1 MNDNLIELIR
11 TVYMMFRAAPG
22 AIYLGEFSSFIK
34 QTGKTVKD
42 LAINLSQTDVFKQS
56 LYSEELS
63 NHDFSN
69 QFVEKTV
76 GSLVDQADKSWA
88 VNEIEKM
95 LDSGQNRGEVIH
107 WAATAL
113 SSVDTANPYWG
124 AAAQQFNHQAEVA
137 FFYSVDQAGPASDLF
152 VLQQVPVGVSHELS
166 SVVATVNLLSANIN
180 GKVIDG
186 YIKNSTVF
194 ADLNGDGLHNPNE
207 SITTTDTVGQFFL
220 PAISGFGNLI
230 ASGGIDI
237 STGIALEGSLT
248 APPGSTVITPLTT
261 LINAMAELDHTTVSV
276 NNAKLLN
283 GIGITANVNLLHYD
297 PINEAIRASGDVA
310 STNLALKIHKASAQV
325 SLLVSQTASLL
336 VGAKLAANE
345 TVAINQGYA
354 ILAASL
360 VNTSSPIDFTSQY
373 TVLTFIEEVIKSL
386 GVGQTTL
393 NNSGDLIIDAAK
405 IITNLNQAIAS
416 VPVESNNKQTIL
428 STIAAIQI
436 VAEQIENSMQ
446 TDAAAGS
453 LDNLLEATSTNKLS
467 AAVGLAGPN
476 VGDVNG
482 DGVKDPLPTQSSGGA
497 GGSGGN
503 SVPPPPPS
511 SEFFLATNSTSF
523 NGTAKDD
530 TLSISISAAWTPL
543 VMTAVTLDGA
553 GGNNTLKVQ
562 DGSDI
567 AAATVVNFQN
577 LIFDPVGVVGTHD
590 VTLSAI
596 QNQYFTGTVT
606 AAGTSTNAEKVT
618 IVGDGAVTTFI
629 GVEHYLVNDDSTNNR
644 AITISQVNTNVT
656 ADSVS
661 DAVNFIVGSLSYTGA
676 ISGENSVPDQITI
689 GNGADISGASIRNV
703 NALTLASGAAVT
715 MSALQSQGFTGAITA
730 PGSGAGGETITIVGN
745 GAVTAV
751 NDIEN
756 YVIGDDTT
764 NARTI
769 TILGANSHITANSTT
784 DSINFSVGGVT
795 FTGTLVGDSTV
806 TDSLSLANGADISG
820 ASISNVNA
828 LTLASG
834 AAVTMS
840 ALQSQGFTGAITAP
854 GSGAGGETITI
865 VGNGAVTAVND
876 IENYVI
882 GDDTTNARTITI
894 LGANSH
900 ITANSTTDSIN
911 FNVGG
916 VTFTGTLVGDST
928 VTDSLSLANGADIS
942 GASISNVNA
951 LTLASGATVTMSA
964 LQSQGFTGAITAP
977 GSGAGGETITIVG
990 NGAVTAVND
999 IENYVI
1005 GDDTTN
1011 ARTIAILGA
1020 NSHITANSTTDSIN
1034 FSVGGVTFTGTLVG
1048 DSTVTDSLSLANGAD
1063 ISGASMSNVSSLTLA
1078 SGAAVTLSVAQNEG
1092 FIGATTASGS
1102 GINGQK
1108 VIIQGDG
1115 TITALFDIE
1124 TYQLNDD
1131 STNARTIT
1139 IGPAALNLIADNA
1152 NDTITVN
1159 AVALAQ
1165 NESLTISAES
1175 SSNLVV
1181 NNLVGNV
1188 DAFYLTGTLTV
1199 TTANAADD
1207 GIDIVTGTSATQ
1219 INLAAG
1225 VGSDSVSINA
1235 NALANNT
1242 VLTINSGGG
1251 SAGGVNVTNLSGD
1264 LNVSNPASGT
1274 IVIALK
1280 DNVVDDT
1287 INIAAGAT
1295 SLVLTNVAN
1304 SDTVTVTGF
1313 LGSNFFGTTTGIGR
1327 FNIAMGLSTTSIVTG
1342 TGDDTLTFAAG
1353 TGLTSADS
1361 VDANGGSDKV
1371 ALTGNTAVASTN
1383 FNSVRNIEVITLENT
1398 NTTVS
1403 ITTLDTLVSA
1413 GSVLTL
1419 SNVANSGILTFN
1431 GSAETDGSFNI
1442 TGGSG
1447 NDVITGSLGNDVLNG
1462 SVGNDSISAGLG
1474 NDTLVG
1480 DAGNDTFTF
1489 VSVTGLTNADSVDG
1503 GAGTDTVTLT
1513 GNTAFAASNY
1523 FDNVKNIETI
1533 TLGNTNTLINIVTQD
1548 ALVAAAATLTLSTRN
1563 TGGMIFNGSAE
1574 LDGKFSI
1581 TSTGTS
1587 NDTITG
1593 GAGADNILAGLGTDI
1608 LSGGAGNDF
1617 FTFASVT
1624 GLTNADSVD
1633 GGTGT
1638 DTVTLSGNTAF
1649 AASNY
1654 FDNVS
1659 NIETITLGNTS
1670 TVVNITTL
1678 DTLVAAGAILTL
1690 SNSINTGILTFNGSA
1705 ETNGAFT
1712 ITGGSGNDVITGGSG
1727 NDSLAGGTGN
1737 DTLSGGA
1744 GNDTFTFVSV
1754 TGLTNA
1760 DSVDGGA
1767 GTDTVALTGNNAF
1780 AASNYFDNVSNI
1792 ETIVLSNSTTAMNI
1806 TTLDTLVAASAT
1818 LTLSLSNS
1826 VVGNLTFNGS
1836 AETNGAFK
1844 ITGGGGN
1851 DVITGGSGNDTLA
1864 GGLGNDTLSGG
1875 AGNDTLSSD
1884 SGIDNFSGESGA
1896 DNITLGNSANDN
1908 VQQTVIYNASSD
1920 GAASG
1925 VNTGWDSITQFD
1937 ANANNTSDD
1946 QFKIANALKTLVDDD
1961 TDGLLDYSASN
1972 NTDSGNQAIVGGA
1985 NQEATVLFDTEIE
1998 IAFSDFT
2005 TAGLANVTAELSEEI
2020 DFTNI
2025 ATGQEHL
2032 FVINFSTT
2040 QTALVLYTASLGGD
2054 DLIVAADIQILG
2066 IVTHNDGTGLIASN
2080 VIF

>member
-34 QTGKTVKD
+34 QTGKTIKE
-42 LAINLSQTDVFKQS
+42 LANNLSQTDVFKKS

-137 FFYSVDQAGPASDLF
+137 FFYSVDQAGPATDLF

-194 ADLNGDGLHNPNE
+194 ADLNGDGLHNPKE

-261 LINAMAELDHTTVSV
+261 LINAMAKLDHTTVSV

-336 VGAKLAANE
+336 AGAKLAANE

-482 DGVKDPLPTQSSGGA
+482 DGVKDPLPTQSSDGG

-530 TLSISISAAWTPL
+530 TLSISTSAAWTPL

-769 TILGANSHITANSTT
+769 T
-784 DSINFSVGGVT
+784 
-795 FTGTLVGDSTV
+795 
-806 TDSLSLANGADISG
+806 
-820 ASISNVNA
+820 
-828 LTLASG
+828 
-834 AAVTMS
+834 
-840 ALQSQGFTGAITAP
+840 
-854 GSGAGGETITI
+854 
-865 VGNGAVTAVND
+865 
-876 IENYVI
+876 
-882 GDDTTNARTITI
+882 
-894 LGANSH
+894 
-900 ITANSTTDSIN
+900 
-911 FNVGG
+911 
-916 VTFTGTLVGDST
+916 
-928 VTDSLSLANGADIS
+928 
-942 GASISNVNA
+942 
-951 LTLASGATVTMSA
+951 
-964 LQSQGFTGAITAP
+964 
-977 GSGAGGETITIVG
+977 
-990 NGAVTAVND
+990 
-999 IENYVI
+999 
-1005 GDDTTN
+1005 
-1011 ARTIAILGA
+1011 ILGA

-1513 GNTAFAASNY
+1513 GNTPFAASNY

>member
-42 LAINLSQTDVFKQS
+42 LAINLSQTDVFKKS

-137 FFYSVDQAGPASDLF
+137 FFYSVDQAGPATDLF

-194 ADLNGDGLHNPNE
+194 ADLNGDGLHNPKE

-482 DGVKDPLPTQSSGGA
+482 DGVKDPLPTQSSDGG

-530 TLSISISAAWTPL
+530 TLSISTSAAWTPL

-784 DSINFSVGGVT
+784 DSINFS
-795 FTGTLVGDSTV
+795 
-806 TDSLSLANGADISG
+806 
-820 ASISNVNA
+820 
-828 LTLASG
+828 
-834 AAVTMS
+834 
-840 ALQSQGFTGAITAP
+840 
-854 GSGAGGETITI
+854 
-865 VGNGAVTAVND
+865 
-876 IENYVI
+876 
-882 GDDTTNARTITI
+882 
-894 LGANSH
+894 
-900 ITANSTTDSIN
+900 
-911 FNVGG
+911 VGG

-1513 GNTAFAASNY
+1513 GNTPFAASNY

>member
-42 LAINLSQTDVFKQS
+42 LAINLSQTDVFKKS

-137 FFYSVDQAGPASDLF
+137 FFYSVDQAGPATDLF

-194 ADLNGDGLHNPNE
+194 ADLNGDGLHNPKE

-261 LINAMAELDHTTVSV
+261 LINAMAKLDHTTVSV

-336 VGAKLAANE
+336 AGAKLAANE

-482 DGVKDPLPTQSSGGA
+482 DGVKDPLPTQSSDGG

-530 TLSISISAAWTPL
+530 TLSISTSAAWTPL

-784 DSINFSVGGVT
+784 DSINFNVGGVT

-882 GDDTTNARTITI
+882 GDDTTNARTIAI

-911 FNVGG
+911 FN
-916 VTFTGTLVGDST
+916 
-928 VTDSLSLANGADIS
+928 
-942 GASISNVNA
+942 
-951 LTLASGATVTMSA
+951 
-964 LQSQGFTGAITAP
+964 
-977 GSGAGGETITIVG
+977 
-990 NGAVTAVND
+990 
-999 IENYVI
+999 
-1005 GDDTTN
+1005 
-1011 ARTIAILGA
+1011 
-1020 NSHITANSTTDSIN
+1020 
-1034 FSVGGVTFTGTLVG
+1034 VGGVTFTGTLVG

-1513 GNTAFAASNY
+1513 GNTPFAASNY

>member
-1 MNDNLIELIR
+1 MNDNLIELVR

-56 LYSEELS
+56 LYSEKLS

-69 QFVEKTV
+69 QFVESTV

-95 LDSGQNRGEVIH
+95 LDSGQSRGEVIH

-113 SSVDTANPYWG
+113 SSVDAANPYWG
-124 AAAQQFNHQAEVA
+124 VAAQQFNHQVEVA
-137 FFYSVDQAGPASDLF
+137 SFYSIDQAGPATDLF
-152 VLQQVPVGVSHELS
+152 VLQQVPAGVSHELS
-166 SVVATVNLLSANIN
+166 SVVATVNLLSAKVN

-207 SITTTDTVGQFFL
+207 SITTTDTVGQFSL
-220 PAISGFGNLI
+220 PAISGFGDLI
-230 ASGGIDI
+230 AFGGIDI

-261 LINAMAELDHTTVSV
+261 LIDAMSKFDHTAITV

-297 PINEAIRASGDVA
+297 PINEALRASDDVTL
-310 STNLALKIHKASAQV
+310 TNLALKIHKASTQV

-360 VNTSSPIDFTSQY
+360 VNTLNPVDFTSQY
-373 TVLTFIEEVIKSL
+373 TVFTFIEAVIKSL
-386 GVGQTTL
+386 GVDQTTL

-482 DGVKDPLPTQSSGGA
+482 DGVKDPLPTQFSGGG

-530 TLSISISAAWTPL
+530 TLSISTSAALTPL

-567 AAATVVNFQN
+567 AASTVVNFQN

-606 AAGTSTNAEKVT
+606 AAGTGTNAEKIT

-661 DAVNFIVGSLSYTGA
+661 DAVNFIVGSLSYTGT
-676 ISGENSVPDQITI
+676 ISGENAVPDQITI
-689 GNGADISGASIRNV
+689 GNGANISSASISNV

-715 MSALQSQGFTGAITA
+715 MSALQSQGFTGTITA
-730 PGSGAGGETITIVGN
+730 PGSGAGGEAITIVGN

-784 DSINFSVGGVT
+784 DSINFNIGGVT

-865 VGNGAVTAVND
+865 VGD
-876 IENYVI
+876 
-882 GDDTTNARTITI
+882 
-894 LGANSH
+894 
-900 ITANSTTDSIN
+900 
-911 FNVGG
+911 
-916 VTFTGTLVGDST
+916 
-928 VTDSLSLANGADIS
+928 
-942 GASISNVNA
+942 
-951 LTLASGATVTMSA
+951 
-964 LQSQGFTGAITAP
+964 
-977 GSGAGGETITIVG
+977 
-990 NGAVTAVND
+990 GAVTAVND

-1011 ARTIAILGA
+1011 ARTIAILDA

-1034 FSVGGVTFTGTLVG
+1034 FNVDGMTFTGTLVG

-1115 TITALFDIE
+1115 AITALFDIE

-1165 NESLTISAES
+1165 NESLTISAKS

-1188 DAFYLTGTLTV
+1188 DASYLTGTLTI

-1207 GIDIVTGTSATQ
+1207 GIDIVTGTSATL

-1225 VGSDSVSINA
+1225 VGSDSVNINA
-1235 NALANNT
+1235 NALANNA

-1251 SAGGVNVTNLSGD
+1251 SAGGVSVTNLSGD

-1274 IVIALK
+1274 IAIALK

-1295 SLVLTNVAN
+1295 SLVLINAAN

-1313 LGSNFFGTTTGIGR
+1313 LGSNFFGTTTGTGR

-1371 ALTGNTAVASTN
+1371 ALTGNTAVTSTD
-1383 FNSVRNIEVITLENT
+1383 FNNVRNIEVITLENT

-1480 DAGNDTFTF
+1480 DAGNDSFTFVSVTGLTNADSVDGGTGTDTVTLTGNTAFAASNYFDNVKNIETITLGNTNTLINIVTQDTLVAATAMLTLTTVNTGGMLFNGSAELDGKFSITSSGISNDTITGGAGADSISAGLGSDTLSGGAGNDTFTF

-1533 TLGNTNTLINIVTQD
+1533 TLANTNTLINIVTQD
-1548 ALVAAAATLTLSTRN
+1548 TLVAAAATLTLTTAN

-1593 GAGADNILAGLGTDI
+1593 GAGADSISAGLGTDT
-1608 LSGGAGNDF
+1608 LSGGAGNDT
-1617 FTFASVT
+1617 FTFVSVA

-1633 GGTGT
+1633 GGAGT
-1638 DTVTLSGNTAF
+1638 DTVALTGNTAF

-1659 NIETITLGNTS
+1659 NIETITLGNT
-1670 TVVNITTL
+1670 TTAVNIATV
-1678 DTLVAAGAILTL
+1678 DILVAAGATLTL
-1690 SNSINTGILTFNGSA
+1690 STASSSGILTFNGSA

-1727 NDSLAGGTGN
+1727 ND
-1737 DTLSGGA
+1737 
-1744 GNDTFTFVSV
+1744 
-1754 TGLTNA
+1754 
-1760 DSVDGGA
+1760 
-1767 GTDTVALTGNNAF
+1767 
-1780 AASNYFDNVSNI
+1780 
-1792 ETIVLSNSTTAMNI
+1792 
-1806 TTLDTLVAASAT
+1806 TLV
-1818 LTLSLSNS
+1818 
-1826 VVGNLTFNGS
+1826 
-1836 AETNGAFK
+1836 
-1844 ITGGGGN
+1844 
-1851 DVITGGSGNDTLA
+1851 
-1864 GGLGNDTLSGG
+1864 GG
-1875 AGNDTLSSD
+1875 AGNDTLT
-1884 SGIDNFSGESGA
+1884 GRAGNDNITGEGGA
-1896 DNITLGNSANDN
+1896 DNIFLGSNANDN

-1925 VNTGWDSITQFD
+1925 ANTGWDSITDFD
-1937 ANANNTSDD
+1937 ANANNATDD
-1946 QFKIANALKTLVDDD
+1946 QFKISNALKTLVDDD
-1961 TDGLLDYSASN
+1961 ADGVLDYSASN
-1972 NTDSGNQAIVGGA
+1972 ATDLGNQAIVGGA

-2040 QTALVLYTASLGGD
+2040 QTALVLYKASLGGD
-2054 DLIVAADIQILG
+2054 DLIVASDIQILG

>member
-784 DSINFSVGGVT
+784 DSINFS
-795 FTGTLVGDSTV
+795 
-806 TDSLSLANGADISG
+806 
-820 ASISNVNA
+820 
-828 LTLASG
+828 
-834 AAVTMS
+834 
-840 ALQSQGFTGAITAP
+840 
-854 GSGAGGETITI
+854 
-865 VGNGAVTAVND
+865 
-876 IENYVI
+876 
-882 GDDTTNARTITI
+882 
-894 LGANSH
+894 
-900 ITANSTTDSIN
+900 
-911 FNVGG
+911 VGG

>member
-834 AAVTMS
+834 A
-840 ALQSQGFTGAITAP
+840 
-854 GSGAGGETITI
+854 
-865 VGNGAVTAVND
+865 
-876 IENYVI
+876 
-882 GDDTTNARTITI
+882 
-894 LGANSH
+894 
-900 ITANSTTDSIN
+900 
-911 FNVGG
+911 
-916 VTFTGTLVGDST
+916 
-928 VTDSLSLANGADIS
+928 
-942 GASISNVNA
+942 
-951 LTLASGATVTMSA
+951 TVTMSA

-1513 GNTAFAASNY
+1513 GNTPFAASNY

>member
-769 TILGANSHITANSTT
+769 T
-784 DSINFSVGGVT
+784 
-795 FTGTLVGDSTV
+795 
-806 TDSLSLANGADISG
+806 
-820 ASISNVNA
+820 
-828 LTLASG
+828 
-834 AAVTMS
+834 
-840 ALQSQGFTGAITAP
+840 
-854 GSGAGGETITI
+854 
-865 VGNGAVTAVND
+865 
-876 IENYVI
+876 
-882 GDDTTNARTITI
+882 
-894 LGANSH
+894 
-900 ITANSTTDSIN
+900 
-911 FNVGG
+911 
-916 VTFTGTLVGDST
+916 
-928 VTDSLSLANGADIS
+928 
-942 GASISNVNA
+942 
-951 LTLASGATVTMSA
+951 
-964 LQSQGFTGAITAP
+964 
-977 GSGAGGETITIVG
+977 
-990 NGAVTAVND
+990 
-999 IENYVI
+999 
-1005 GDDTTN
+1005 
-1011 ARTIAILGA
+1011 ILGA

>member
-42 LAINLSQTDVFKQS
+42 LAINLSQTDVFKKS

-137 FFYSVDQAGPASDLF
+137 FFYSVDQAGPATDLF

-194 ADLNGDGLHNPNE
+194 ADLNGDGLHNPKE

-261 LINAMAELDHTTVSV
+261 LINAMAKLDHTTVSV

-336 VGAKLAANE
+336 AGAKLAANE

-482 DGVKDPLPTQSSGGA
+482 DGVKDPLPTQSSDGG

-530 TLSISISAAWTPL
+530 TLSISTSAAWTPL

-689 GNGADISGASIRNV
+689 GNGADISGASI
-703 NALTLASGAAVT
+703 
-715 MSALQSQGFTGAITA
+715 
-730 PGSGAGGETITIVGN
+730 
-745 GAVTAV
+745 
-751 NDIEN
+751 
-756 YVIGDDTT
+756 
-764 NARTI
+764 
-769 TILGANSHITANSTT
+769 
-784 DSINFSVGGVT
+784 
-795 FTGTLVGDSTV
+795 
-806 TDSLSLANGADISG
+806 
-820 ASISNVNA
+820 SNVNA

-911 FNVGG
+911 FN
-916 VTFTGTLVGDST
+916 
-928 VTDSLSLANGADIS
+928 
-942 GASISNVNA
+942 
-951 LTLASGATVTMSA
+951 
-964 LQSQGFTGAITAP
+964 
-977 GSGAGGETITIVG
+977 
-990 NGAVTAVND
+990 
-999 IENYVI
+999 
-1005 GDDTTN
+1005 
-1011 ARTIAILGA
+1011 
-1020 NSHITANSTTDSIN
+1020 
-1034 FSVGGVTFTGTLVG
+1034 VGGVTFTGTLVG

-1513 GNTAFAASNY
+1513 GNTPFAASNY

>member
-784 DSINFSVGGVT
+784 DSINF
-795 FTGTLVGDSTV
+795 
-806 TDSLSLANGADISG
+806 
-820 ASISNVNA
+820 
-828 LTLASG
+828 
-834 AAVTMS
+834 
-840 ALQSQGFTGAITAP
+840 
-854 GSGAGGETITI
+854 
-865 VGNGAVTAVND
+865 
-876 IENYVI
+876 
-882 GDDTTNARTITI
+882 
-894 LGANSH
+894 
-900 ITANSTTDSIN
+900 
-911 FNVGG
+911 NVGG

-1034 FSVGGVTFTGTLVG
+1034 FNVGGVTFTGTLVG

>member
-689 GNGADISGASIRNV
+689 GNGADISGASIR
-703 NALTLASGAAVT
+703 
-715 MSALQSQGFTGAITA
+715 
-730 PGSGAGGETITIVGN
+730 
-745 GAVTAV
+745 
-751 NDIEN
+751 
-756 YVIGDDTT
+756 
-764 NARTI
+764 
-769 TILGANSHITANSTT
+769 
-784 DSINFSVGGVT
+784 
-795 FTGTLVGDSTV
+795 
-806 TDSLSLANGADISG
+806 
-820 ASISNVNA
+820 NVNA

>member
-42 LAINLSQTDVFKQS
+42 LAINLSQTDVFKKS

-137 FFYSVDQAGPASDLF
+137 FFYSVDQAGPATDLF

-194 ADLNGDGLHNPNE
+194 ADLNGDGLHNPKE

-261 LINAMAELDHTTVSV
+261 LINAMAKLDHTTVSV

-336 VGAKLAANE
+336 AGAKLAANE

-482 DGVKDPLPTQSSGGA
+482 DGVKDPLPTQSSDGG

-530 TLSISISAAWTPL
+530 TLSISTSAAWTPL

-769 TILGANSHITANSTT
+769 T
-784 DSINFSVGGVT
+784 
-795 FTGTLVGDSTV
+795 
-806 TDSLSLANGADISG
+806 
-820 ASISNVNA
+820 
-828 LTLASG
+828 
-834 AAVTMS
+834 
-840 ALQSQGFTGAITAP
+840 
-854 GSGAGGETITI
+854 
-865 VGNGAVTAVND
+865 
-876 IENYVI
+876 
-882 GDDTTNARTITI
+882 
-894 LGANSH
+894 
-900 ITANSTTDSIN
+900 
-911 FNVGG
+911 
-916 VTFTGTLVGDST
+916 
-928 VTDSLSLANGADIS
+928 
-942 GASISNVNA
+942 
-951 LTLASGATVTMSA
+951 
-964 LQSQGFTGAITAP
+964 
-977 GSGAGGETITIVG
+977 
-990 NGAVTAVND
+990 
-999 IENYVI
+999 
-1005 GDDTTN
+1005 
-1011 ARTIAILGA
+1011 ILGA

-1513 GNTAFAASNY
+1513 GNTPFAASNY

>member
-42 LAINLSQTDVFKQS
+42 LAINLSQTDVFKKS

-137 FFYSVDQAGPASDLF
+137 FFYSVDQAGPATDLF

-194 ADLNGDGLHNPNE
+194 ADLNGDGLHNPKE

-261 LINAMAELDHTTVSV
+261 LINAMAKLDHTTVSV

-336 VGAKLAANE
+336 AGAKLAANE

-482 DGVKDPLPTQSSGGA
+482 DGVKDPLPTQSSDGG

-530 TLSISISAAWTPL
+530 TLSISTSAAWTPL

-784 DSINFSVGGVT
+784 DSINFS
-795 FTGTLVGDSTV
+795 
-806 TDSLSLANGADISG
+806 
-820 ASISNVNA
+820 
-828 LTLASG
+828 
-834 AAVTMS
+834 
-840 ALQSQGFTGAITAP
+840 
-854 GSGAGGETITI
+854 
-865 VGNGAVTAVND
+865 
-876 IENYVI
+876 
-882 GDDTTNARTITI
+882 
-894 LGANSH
+894 
-900 ITANSTTDSIN
+900 
-911 FNVGG
+911 VGG

-1513 GNTAFAASNY
+1513 GNTPFAASNY

>member
-784 DSINFSVGGVT
+784 DSINF
-795 FTGTLVGDSTV
+795 
-806 TDSLSLANGADISG
+806 
-820 ASISNVNA
+820 
-828 LTLASG
+828 
-834 AAVTMS
+834 
-840 ALQSQGFTGAITAP
+840 
-854 GSGAGGETITI
+854 
-865 VGNGAVTAVND
+865 
-876 IENYVI
+876 
-882 GDDTTNARTITI
+882 
-894 LGANSH
+894 
-900 ITANSTTDSIN
+900 
-911 FNVGG
+911 NVGG

-1011 ARTIAILGA
+1011 ARTITILGA

>member
-42 LAINLSQTDVFKQS
+42 LAINLSQTDVFKKS

-137 FFYSVDQAGPASDLF
+137 FFYSVDQAGPATDLF

-194 ADLNGDGLHNPNE
+194 ADLNGDGLHNPKE

-261 LINAMAELDHTTVSV
+261 LINAMAKLDHTTVSV

-336 VGAKLAANE
+336 AGAKLAANE

-482 DGVKDPLPTQSSGGA
+482 DGVKDPLPTQSSDGG

-530 TLSISISAAWTPL
+530 TLSISTSAAWTPL

-703 NALTLASGAAVT
+703 NALTLASGAA
-715 MSALQSQGFTGAITA
+715 
-730 PGSGAGGETITIVGN
+730 
-745 GAVTAV
+745 
-751 NDIEN
+751 
-756 YVIGDDTT
+756 
-764 NARTI
+764 
-769 TILGANSHITANSTT
+769 
-784 DSINFSVGGVT
+784 
-795 FTGTLVGDSTV
+795 
-806 TDSLSLANGADISG
+806 
-820 ASISNVNA
+820 
-828 LTLASG
+828 
-834 AAVTMS
+834 
-840 ALQSQGFTGAITAP
+840 
-854 GSGAGGETITI
+854 
-865 VGNGAVTAVND
+865 
-876 IENYVI
+876 
-882 GDDTTNARTITI
+882 
-894 LGANSH
+894 
-900 ITANSTTDSIN
+900 
-911 FNVGG
+911 
-916 VTFTGTLVGDST
+916 
-928 VTDSLSLANGADIS
+928 
-942 GASISNVNA
+942 
-951 LTLASGATVTMSA
+951 VTMSA

-1513 GNTAFAASNY
+1513 GNTPFAASNY

>member
-689 GNGADISGASIRNV
+689 GNGADISGASI
-703 NALTLASGAAVT
+703 
-715 MSALQSQGFTGAITA
+715 
-730 PGSGAGGETITIVGN
+730 
-745 GAVTAV
+745 
-751 NDIEN
+751 
-756 YVIGDDTT
+756 
-764 NARTI
+764 
-769 TILGANSHITANSTT
+769 
-784 DSINFSVGGVT
+784 
-795 FTGTLVGDSTV
+795 
-806 TDSLSLANGADISG
+806 
-820 ASISNVNA
+820 
-828 LTLASG
+828 
-834 AAVTMS
+834 
-840 ALQSQGFTGAITAP
+840 
-854 GSGAGGETITI
+854 
-865 VGNGAVTAVND
+865 
-876 IENYVI
+876 
-882 GDDTTNARTITI
+882 
-894 LGANSH
+894 
-900 ITANSTTDSIN
+900 
-911 FNVGG
+911 
-916 VTFTGTLVGDST
+916 
-928 VTDSLSLANGADIS
+928 
-942 GASISNVNA
+942 SNVNA

-1063 ISGASMSNVSSLTLA
+1063 ISGASISNVSSLTLA

-1792 ETIVLSNSTTAMNI
+1792 ETIVLSNSTSAMNI

>member
-1 MNDNLIELIR
+1 MNDTLIELIR

-34 QTGKTVKD
+34 QTGKTIKE
-42 LAINLSQTDVFKQS
+42 LANNLSQTDVFKQS

-69 QFVEKTV
+69 QFVERTV

-124 AAAQQFNHQAEVA
+124 AAAQQFNHQVEVA
-137 FFYSVDQAGPASDLF
+137 FFYSVDQVGPATDLF
-152 VLQQVPVGVSHELS
+152 VLQQVPAGVSHELS

-207 SITTTDTVGQFFL
+207 SITTTDTVGQFSL
-220 PAISGFGNLI
+220 PEISGFGDLI
-230 ASGGIDI
+230 AFGGIDI

-261 LINAMAELDHTTVSV
+261 LIDVMSEPDHSAVTA

-297 PINEAIRASGDVA
+297 PINEAIRASDDVTL
-310 STNLALKIHKASAQV
+310 TNLALKIHKASTQV

-360 VNTSSPIDFTSQY
+360 VNTSSPIDFTSQF
-373 TVLTFIEEVIKSL
+373 TVLTFIEQVIKSL
-386 GVGQTTL
+386 DVDQATL

-416 VPVESNNKQTIL
+416 VSVESDNKQTIL

-436 VAEQIENSMQ
+436 VAEQIENSLQ

-453 LDNLLEATSTNKLS
+453 LNHLLEATSTSKLS
-467 AAVGLAGPN
+467 AAIGLAGPN

-482 DGVKDPLPTQSSGGA
+482 DGVKDPLPTQSSGGG

-523 NGTAKDD
+523 NGTAKED
-530 TLSISISAAWTPL
+530 TLSISTSAAWTPL

-606 AAGTSTNAEKVT
+606 AAGTSTNAEKVA

-661 DAVNFIVGSLSYTGA
+661 DAVNFIVGSLSYTGT
-676 ISGENSVPDQITI
+676 ISGENAVPDKITI
-689 GNGADISGASIRNV
+689 GNGANISAANISNV
-703 NALTLASGAAVT
+703 TELTLASGAAVT

-730 PGSGAGGETITIVGN
+730 PGSGV
-745 GAVTAV
+745 
-751 NDIEN
+751 
-756 YVIGDDTT
+756 
-764 NARTI
+764 
-769 TILGANSHITANSTT
+769 
-784 DSINFSVGGVT
+784 
-795 FTGTLVGDSTV
+795 
-806 TDSLSLANGADISG
+806 
-820 ASISNVNA
+820 
-828 LTLASG
+828 
-834 AAVTMS
+834 
-840 ALQSQGFTGAITAP
+840 
-854 GSGAGGETITI
+854 GGETITI

-942 GASISNVNA
+942 GAS
-951 LTLASGATVTMSA
+951 
-964 LQSQGFTGAITAP
+964 
-977 GSGAGGETITIVG
+977 
-990 NGAVTAVND
+990 
-999 IENYVI
+999 
-1005 GDDTTN
+1005 
-1011 ARTIAILGA
+1011 
-1020 NSHITANSTTDSIN
+1020 
-1034 FSVGGVTFTGTLVG
+1034 
-1048 DSTVTDSLSLANGAD
+1048 
-1063 ISGASMSNVSSLTLA
+1063 MSNVSSLTLA

-1092 FIGATTASGS
+1092 FIGAATASGS
-1102 GINGQK
+1102 GINSQK
-1108 VIIQGDG
+1108 VIIKGDG
-1115 TITALFDIE
+1115 AITALFDIE

-1165 NESLTISAES
+1165 NQSLTISAES

-1181 NNLVGNV
+1181 NNLVGNI
-1188 DAFYLTGTLTV
+1188 DASYLTGTLNI

-1251 SAGGVNVTNLSGD
+1251 SAGGVSVTNLSGD

-1274 IVIALK
+1274 IAIALK

-1295 SLVLTNVAN
+1295 SLVLINAAN

-1313 LGSNFFGTTTGIGR
+1313 LGSNFFGTTTGTGR

-1371 ALTGNTAVASTN
+1371 ALTGNTAVASTD
-1383 FNSVRNIEVITLENT
+1383 FNNVRNIEIITLQNT

-1403 ITTLDTLVSA
+1403 ITTLDTLVSV

-1419 SNVANSGILTFN
+1419 SNATNSGILTFN

-1474 NDTLVG
+1474 NDTLLG

-1513 GNTAFAASNY
+1513 GNTAFAASNI
-1523 FDNVKNIETI
+1523 FDNVENIETI

-1548 ALVAAAATLTLSTRN
+1548 ALVAAAATLTLTTAN

-1593 GAGADNILAGLGTDI
+1593 GAGADSISAGLGNDT
-1608 LSGGAGNDF
+1608 LSGGAGNDTV
-1617 FTFASVT
+1617 TFVSVT

-1654 FDNVS
+1654 FDNVK
-1659 NIETITLGNTS
+1659 NIEKITLGNTN
-1670 TVVNITTL
+1670 TLINIVTQ
-1678 DTLVAAGAILTL
+1678 DALVAAAATLTL
-1690 SNSINTGILTFNGSA
+1690 STTNTGGMIFNGSA
-1705 ETNGAFT
+1705 ELDGKFSITSTGISNDT
-1712 ITGGSGNDVITGGSG
+1712 ITGG
-1727 NDSLAGGTGN
+1727 AG
-1737 DTLSGGA
+1737 D
-1744 GNDTFTFVSV
+1744 DTFTFASAI
-1754 TGLTNA
+1754 GLTNA

-1767 GTDTVALTGNNAF
+1767 GTDTVSLIGNNAF

-1792 ETIVLSNSTTAMNI
+1792 ETIALSNSTTAMNI

-1818 LTLSLSNS
+1818 LTLSLSNA

-1836 AETNGAFK
+1836 AETNGAFA

-1864 GGLGNDTLSGG
+1864 GGTGNDTLSGG

-1925 VNTGWDSITQFD
+1925 ANTGWDSITQFD
-1937 ANANNTSDD
+1937 ANANNAGDD
-1946 QFKIANALKTLVDDD
+1946 QFKIANALKTLLDDD
-1961 TDGLLDYSASN
+1961 ADGVLDYSASN
-1972 NTDSGNQAIVGGA
+1972 ATDLGNQAIVGGA

-1998 IAFSDFT
+1998 ITLYDFT

-2040 QTALVLYTASLGGD
+2040 QTALVLYNASLGGD